1 LKYIRNAE
9 QQKEMIKKQEK
20 NNELE
25 KDKIKAKEKK
35 PIVIPEEDAQT
46 NFSTVN
52 GQTISALTSGTATP
66 NPLSFPVN
74 YDDLYDTLMRAAD
87 LQGEN
92 PNTGRVS
99 FATLQ
104 SNPLSNLTSSNT
116 SIDSVI
122 PSYIRP
128 DGVDTRFESTRG
140 TGKIAPK
147 TAAIGRLW
155 LDAARQSLA
164 NAGSSNSSILSS
176 NITAPSIDDLSNYTQ
191 EPALPVGDPEPE
203 EEYIEPEDEFFE
215 PEGEIIEP
223 EIIEPDA
230 QPLVIEP
237 TPPEAVI
244 IPPIQPE
251 APLLYENEDQITA
264 PRKEESRQAEEQPSI
279 AKTPVIIPFEDVID
293 KFGIKQLGQILIQ
306 NNINSEDGYPFF
318 IKDGHV
324 KTTLFNTNTARLKY
338 YQIDKPELKRYLIEA
353 NRNGLINI

>member
-1 LKYIRNAE
+1 
-9 QQKEMIKKQEK
+9 MIKKQEK

-52 GQTISALTSGTATP
+52 GQTISALTSGTSTP
-66 NPLSFPVN
+66 NPLSYPIN
-74 YDDLYDTLMRAAD
+74 YEDLYDELMRVAD

-203 EEYIEPEDEFFE
+203 DEYIE

-293 KFGIKQLGQILIQ
+293 QFGIKQLGQILIQ